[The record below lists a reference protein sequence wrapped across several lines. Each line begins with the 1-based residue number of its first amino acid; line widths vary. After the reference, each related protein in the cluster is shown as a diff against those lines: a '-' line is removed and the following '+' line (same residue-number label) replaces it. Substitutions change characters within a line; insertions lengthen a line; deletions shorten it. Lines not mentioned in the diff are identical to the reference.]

1 MIHPKRPGDLSHVPN
16 ELAIAVRAALTP
28 EANPP
33 CYRDGTR
40 TELFDHLVGQREQ
53 R

>member
-1 MIHPKRPGDLSHVPN
+1 MIHPQRPGDLSHIPN
-16 ELAIAVRAALTP
+16 ELAID
-28 EANPP
+28 PP

-40 TELFDHLVGQREQ
+40 AELFDHLVGQREQ